1 MDKAS
6 IVGDAISY
14 LQELQKQ
21 VVDMQTDIR
30 NLQTSK
36 TDPEVQDQSTSSCEE
51 NNNVDCDH
59 VNISHRENFVEHKIL
74 QVILIHDSLELA
86 FIDTSQFIKGM
97 SGNHQI
103 ALTIALYSSIYCDIF
118 ALH

>member
-14 LQELQKQ
+14 LQDLQKQ
-21 VVDMQTDIR
+21 VADMQTDIR

-51 NNNVDCDH
+51 NNNVDHD
-59 VNISHRENFVEHKIL
+59 VNI
-74 QVILIHDSLELA
+74 
-86 FIDTSQFIKGM
+86 
-97 SGNHQI
+97 
-103 ALTIALYSSIYCDIF
+103 
-118 ALH
+118 